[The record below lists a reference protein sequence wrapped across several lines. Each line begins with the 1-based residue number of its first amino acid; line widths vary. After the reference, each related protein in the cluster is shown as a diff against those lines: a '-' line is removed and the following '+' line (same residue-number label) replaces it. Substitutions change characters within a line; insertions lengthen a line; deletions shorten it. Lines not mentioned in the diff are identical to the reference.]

1 VAVEELAAG
10 RTAQAGGVD
19 LNHPEQEAE
28 QGMSEKETPQQ
39 AAEAAAIRRRWITLG
54 EVLAVVAV
62 VISGLTFWNS
72 YRERTAA
79 EAERQAEKQDQAERA
94 QTVLLKATASSDG
107 KQLLLAPAD
116 SDQVIQGLTIR
127 FPTAVEARPIDA
139 VIEPRIE
146 AGWIEDA
153 VKKIDSPAPA
163 SGDLRLPIVIA
174 TRFVVDGTTYE
185 DVALYDVGYRIDRG
199 LLDSDVALRG
209 LSQIE
214 RARASSAQARLDA
227 IWKSRIP
234 PAPAKAEAE

>member
-10 RTAQAGGVD
+10 RAAQAGGVD

-94 QTVLLKATASSDG
+94 QTVLLKATASRDG

-116 SDQVIQGLTIR
+116 GDQVIQGLTIR
-127 FPTAVEARPIDA
+127 FPTAMEARPIDA

-153 VKKIDSPAPA
+153 VKKVESPAPA
-163 SGDLRLPIVIA
+163 SGDLRLPIAIA

-227 IWKSRIP
+227 IWRSRIP